1 MPIIR
6 IPVNTPATASAPPPP
21 PQQPAAPPPPPPPP
35 LAPPPPPILA
45 QTGSYQDDSLIT
57 TANAKVYY
65 YKIDLYNTKTNIYGE
80 STEKW
85 YYPPYEVRCF
95 IDRGAIA
102 NADTEY
108 GVDISQTVTVT
119 VPIGMF
125 ASASVNMTPEVG
137 DIFMEQEKYY
147 EVNSIDRQFIT
158 VPGTESVLG
167 TPGYVV
173 TYVIS
178 AYLTRTS
185 KLNLVKYSM

>member
-1 MPIIR
+1 
-6 IPVNTPATASAPPPP
+6 
-21 PQQPAAPPPPPPPP
+21 
-35 LAPPPPPILA
+35 
-45 QTGSYQDDSLIT
+45 
-57 TANAKVYY
+57 
-65 YKIDLYNTKTNIYGE
+65 
-80 STEKW
+80 
-85 YYPPYEVRCF
+85 
-95 IDRGAIA
+95 
-102 NADTEY
+102 
-108 GVDISQTVTVT
+108 
-119 VPIGMF
+119 MF

>member
-1 MPIIR
+1 
-6 IPVNTPATASAPPPP
+6 
-21 PQQPAAPPPPPPPP
+21 
-35 LAPPPPPILA
+35 
-45 QTGSYQDDSLIT
+45 
-57 TANAKVYY
+57 
-65 YKIDLYNTKTNIYGE
+65 
-80 STEKW
+80 
-85 YYPPYEVRCF
+85 
-95 IDRGAIA
+95 
-102 NADTEY
+102 
-108 GVDISQTVTVT
+108 
-119 VPIGMF
+119 
-125 ASASVNMTPEVG
+125 MTPEVG